1 MPQLP
6 RRFID
11 NYTSG
16 INDISAANRAAL
28 ARELAQVDYSD
39 MTAAANKVVGIMERH
54 CELSAQQS
62 ARLAQTFY
70 RGMSAYQTGE
80 DFDAKPHTGRKS
92 VATEKATR
100 GIFQLGVD
108 GNFEDMFVQLT
119 DRLDYE
125 TKKAAGETV
134 MRNAR
139 SDRRRPRFAR
149 VPSGSETCLFC
160 LMLASRGPV
169 YWTSETAGE
178 ENHYHANCDCRIV
191 PVWGSVAVRTEKG
204 AIVRRGG
211 FDIEGYDPDEYF
223 DRYLGAVRSGVRFRS
238 ESRWHTMLEYSQ
250 RGSKKARNEYLSELL
265 HRSRLY
271 LEGATDYNDF
281 MERAKSVQD
290 EWNALDLTD
299 KLVSPAWDSMRRIAI
314 ETRKRFM
321 DE

>member
-16 INDISAANRAAL
+16 INGISAANRAAL

-39 MTAAANKVVGIMERH
+39 MTAAANKVVAIMERH

-80 DFDAKPHTGRKS
+80 DFDAKTHTGRKA

-134 MRNAR
+134 MQNAR
-139 SDRRRPRFAR
+139 ADRRKPRFAR
-149 VPSGSETCLFC
+149 VPSGAETCQFC
-160 LMLASRGPV
+160 IMLASRGPV
-169 YWTSETAGE
+169 YWTNETAGE

-191 PVWGSVAVRTEKG
+191 PVWGSVAVRTENG

-211 FDIEGYDPDEYF
+211 FDIEGYDPDAYF
-223 DRYLGAVRSGVRFRS
+223 DRYLQMVRSGVRFKS
-238 ESRWHTMLEYSQ
+238 EKRWYTIRDYVPGSKSSQ
-250 RGSKKARNEYLSELL
+250 RKRLGELRTQSAR
-265 HRSRLY
+265 Y
-271 LEGATDYNDF
+271 LEEATDYNDF
-281 MERAKSVQD
+281 MERVKEVESAWNSMEFTD
-290 EWNALDLTD
+290 EVRKQWQFLQNQA
-299 KLVSPAWDSMRRIAI
+299 RAI
-314 ETRKRFM
+314 RKRYM